1 MLIDSHC
8 HVLSSEYENVDEVIA
23 NSLNNGVDKLIING
37 YDLKSSKEAVAL
49 ASKYKNVYAAVGI
62 GPENI
67 DNVDDNVINEIGQL
81 LDNEKT
87 VAIGEIGLDYYWTTD
102 NKAKQIEIFKK
113 MVFLASSKKL
123 PVIVHN
129 RNATKDVYNILEENK
144 VTGIIHCFSG
154 SVEVAFQFI
163 RLGFLI
169 GIGGVVTFKNSQ
181 KIKDVVKTIP
191 ISSISLE
198 TDSPYLSPEPY
209 RGKRNTPDKIIY
221 VARKIAE
228 LKNVDLSLVLKE
240 TGDAVSRKFDLK

>member
-1 MLIDSHC
+1 
-8 HVLSSEYENVDEVIA
+8 
-23 NSLNNGVDKLIING
+23 
-37 YDLKSSKEAVAL
+37 
-49 ASKYKNVYAAVGI
+49 
-62 GPENI
+62 
-67 DNVDDNVINEIGQL
+67 
-81 LDNEKT
+81 
-87 VAIGEIGLDYYWTTD
+87 
-102 NKAKQIEIFKK
+102 

>member
-1 MLIDSHC
+1 
-8 HVLSSEYENVDEVIA
+8 
-23 NSLNNGVDKLIING
+23 
-37 YDLKSSKEAVAL
+37 
-49 ASKYKNVYAAVGI
+49 
-62 GPENI
+62 
-67 DNVDDNVINEIGQL
+67 
-81 LDNEKT
+81 
-87 VAIGEIGLDYYWTTD
+87 
-102 NKAKQIEIFKK
+102 

-129 RNATKDVYNILEENK
+129 RNATNDVYSILKEYK

-163 RLGFLI
+163 KLGFLI

-181 KIKDVVKTIP
+181 KIKDVVKAIP

-209 RGKRNTPDKIIY
+209 RGKRNDPAKIIY

-228 LKNVDLSLVLKE
+228 LKNVDLPLVLKE

>member
-8 HVLSSEYENVDEVIA
+8 HVLSSEYENVDEIIV

-37 YDLKSSKEAVAL
+37 YDLKSSKEAASL
-49 ASKYKNVYAAVGI
+49 ANKYKNVYAAVGI

-67 DNVDDNVINEIGQL
+67 DNVDDNVIDEIKCL
-81 LDNEKT
+81 LDNEKV
-87 VAIGEIGLDYYWTTD
+87 VAVGEIGLDYYWTTD
-102 NKAKQIEIFKK
+102 NKEKQIEIFKK
-113 MVFLASSKKL
+113 MVFLASSRKL

-129 RNATKDVYNILEENK
+129 RNATNDVYNILKESK

-154 SVEVAFQFI
+154 STECAFQFI

-181 KIKDVVKTIP
+181 KIKDVVKAIP

-209 RGKRNTPDKIIY
+209 RGKRNDPAKIIY

-228 LKNVDLSLVLKE
+228 LKNVDLPLVLKE
-240 TGDAVSRKFDLK
+240 TGAVSRKFDLK